1 MIYSG
6 LRRHRS
12 FTYSAF
18 RLKKAHFTAPARRAS
33 LQNPKWKMWKAE
45 REFEVSWL
53 TVIVRSISLSFRA
66 EKYDALGVLQ
76 IFLLWEVQRI
86 HTTLLISRLT
96 SSHPSV
102 FEERGDSM
110 IILFVRHQ
118 MIFLW
123 PLDIWNTDNRQ
134 FSANGPHRIASFISD
149 KPPEQ
154 IYSFRSINDTNTMWR
169 ERVVS
174 FEWRH
179 SLQRCPN
186 KPVWRRAEGC
196 EVSGGVWLRLLL
208 IPKTCVCLCLHLLSG
223 CCEAVHELLTDR
235 QTNSA
240 DF

>member
-1 MIYSG
+1 MKDVKSRKGIWGFVIDCHCKKYFTFIQGRKIWCTRCSSDISA
-6 LRRHRS
+6 LRG
-12 FTYSAF
+12 T
-18 RLKKAHFTAPARRAS
+18 T
-33 LQNPKWKMWKAE
+33 
-45 REFEVSWL
+45 
-53 TVIVRSISLSFRA
+53 
-66 EKYDALGVLQ
+66 
-76 IFLLWEVQRI
+76 
-86 HTTLLISRLT
+86 HTHKTLLISRLT

-134 FSANGPHRIASFISD
+134 FLANGPHRIASFISD

-223 CCEAVHELLTDR
+223 CCEAIHELLTDR